1 MYTLFYTPGAA
12 SLAPHVVLEEIGAP
26 HELVRIDLAAGD
38 HKRPDYLKI
47 NPHGR
52 IPTLIVDGEPVFEA
66 AAICMLLAERHP
78 AASLAPAL
86 GTRARALYLQWLVYE
101 TNTLQER
108 FLQRGHPD
116 WHLDDKAAEP
126 ILKAGAE
133 KRLSGMLDRVDAAL
147 AANGPYLA
155 GAAFSA
161 ADIYLAMLVR
171 WSRNLPDPAW
181 TRPAIKRNCD
191 LVVARPAF
199 QRTLAA
205 EGITWPY

>member
-1 MYTLFYTPGAA
+1 MYKLFYTPGAA
-12 SLAPHVVLEEIGAP
+12 SFAPHAVLEEIGVP
-26 HELVRIDLAAGD
+26 HELVRVDLAGGD
-38 HKRPDYLKI
+38 HRKPEYLKL

-52 IPTLIVDGEPVFEA
+52 VPTLVVDGAPVFES

-78 AASLAPAL
+78 EARLAPPA
-86 GTRARALYLQWLVYE
+86 GTRERALYLQWLTYL

-108 FLQRGHPD
+108 FVQWFHPD

-126 ILKAGAE
+126 ALKAGAE
-133 KRLSGMLDRVDAAL
+133 KRLGAMFDRLDAAL

-155 GAAFSA
+155 GTQFTA

-171 WSRNLPDPAW
+171 WSRNLANPGW
-181 TRPAIKRNCD
+181 SRPAVKRNAD
-191 LVVARPAF
+191 LVAARPAF

-205 EGITWPY
+205 EGIAWPY

>member
-1 MYTLFYTPGAA
+1 MYKLFYTPGAA
-12 SLAPHVVLEEIGAP
+12 SFAPHVALEEIGAP
-26 HELVRIDLAAGD
+26 HELVRIDLQAGD
-38 HKRPDYLKI
+38 HRKPDYLKI

-52 IPTLIVDGEPVFEA
+52 IPTLLVDGAPVFEA

-78 AASLAPAL
+78 EARLAPAP
-86 GTRARALYLQWLVYE
+86 GNRERALYLQWLVYL

-116 WHLDDKAAEP
+116 WHLDDKAAEAA
-126 ILKAGAE
+126 LKAGAE
-133 KRLSGMLDRVDAAL
+133 KRMGPMFDRIDAAL
-147 AANGPYLA
+147 VANGPYLA
-155 GAAFSA
+155 GATFSV

-171 WSRNLPDPAW
+171 WSRTMPSPAW

-205 EGITWPY
+205 ESIAWPY

>member
-1 MYTLFYTPGAA
+1 MYKLFYTPGAA
-12 SLAPHVVLEEIGAP
+12 SLAPHAVLQETGAP
-26 HELVRIDLAAGD
+26 HELVRIDLQAGD
-38 HKRPDYLKI
+38 HKRPDYLKL

-52 IPTLIVDGEPVFEA
+52 IPTLIVDGAPVFES

-78 AASLAPAL
+78 EVRLAPAP
-86 GTRARALYLQWLVYE
+86 GTRARALYLQWLVYL

-116 WHLDDKAAEP
+116 WHLDDKAAEAA
-126 ILKAGAE
+126 LKAGAE
-133 KRLSGMLDRVDAAL
+133 KRIGPMFDRIDAAL
-147 AANGPYLA
+147 AADGPYLA
-155 GAAFSA
+155 GAAFSV

-181 TRPAIKRNCD
+181 SRPAIKRNCD
-191 LVVARPAF
+191 LVIARPAF

-205 EGITWPY
+205 EGIAWPY